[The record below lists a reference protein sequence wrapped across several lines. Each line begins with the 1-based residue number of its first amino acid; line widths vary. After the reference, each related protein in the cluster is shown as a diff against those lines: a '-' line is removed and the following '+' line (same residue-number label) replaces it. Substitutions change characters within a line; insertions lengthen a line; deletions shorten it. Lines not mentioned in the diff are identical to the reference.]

1 MDGFAGIVV
10 LLIIF
15 GLVQKFSRKAQ
26 ANRNTPE
33 APQPRR
39 APSKPAKAVPGHASQ
54 SVEEMVAAFSEAFL
68 KDNPP
73 RTAVAAQPL
82 PQGASFA
89 DGHGCVGGSME
100 AHTAEGE
107 DPREHAAHL
116 RRAEGEKAPSARPHL
131 SAAAK
136 ARELE
141 ARRAARPAADAPDVR
156 SAPSSASALRSA
168 GVADLRR
175 AVIMSE
181 VLDKPK
187 ALRRPYR

>member
-33 APQPRR
+33 APQPRH

-73 RTAVAAQPL
+73 RTAAAAQP
-82 PQGASFA
+82 PRWASVFSTGRGAASYPPA
-89 DGHGCVGGSME
+89 SRWWTSRMS
-100 AHTAEGE
+100 T
-107 DPREHAAHL
+107 
-116 RRAEGEKAPSARPHL
+116 S
-131 SAAAK
+131 
-136 ARELE
+136 
-141 ARRAARPAADAPDVR
+141 PAAI
-156 SAPSSASALRSA
+156 
-168 GVADLRR
+168 RR
-175 AVIMSE
+175 WT
-181 VLDKPK
+181 PF
-187 ALRRPYR
+187 P